1 MFVCRIQVPQC
12 SCLGLTL
19 LDSFFT
25 APVLEAFSTPDSVA
39 SRAVVYV
46 FCSLPGLLI
55 VDFSVPIRFVPI
67 LIWFIIPNLAL
78 LSLWFYAA

>member
-1 MFVCRIQVPQC
+1 MFVCRIQVPWC
-12 SCLGLTL
+12 SRLGVML
-19 LDSFFT
+19 LDSFFV
-25 APVLEAFSTPDSVA
+25 ALVLEAFSTPDSVA

-67 LIWFIIPNLAL
+67 LIRFVVPILAL
-78 LSLWFYAA
+78 LSLWFCAA